1 VITGSPPFLL
11 MPILSVAF
19 AVLLTLTS
27 SHALAGAL
35 PFAVPLLRVSGLLQ
49 PSPGHR
55 LFIVSLRVAAEPID
69 DGDISRFTLITSSGR
84 RTPIGAG
91 ATEVSI
97 VPLDRIPVGGE
108 VGEILRSDAML
119 VLTRGSSTRVAVEVG
134 PQGTIALLFEV
145 PVTAT
150 ISALRLPD
158 GSELATKR

>member
-1 VITGSPPFLL
+1 

-27 SHALAGAL
+27 SHDVSGAL

-49 PSPGHR
+49 PAPGHR
-55 LFIVSLRVAAEPID
+55 LFVVALRVSAEAIAEE
-69 DGDISRFTLITSSGR
+69 DISRFTLITSVGG

-91 ATEVSI
+91 ATEISI

-108 VGEILRSDAML
+108 VGEILPSDAML
-119 VLTRGSSTRVAVEVG
+119 VLTRGSSTRIAVQVG

-145 PVTAT
+145 PRAARVR
-150 ISALRLPD
+150 ALRLPD
-158 GSELATKR
+158 GRELATRR